1 MPSKKKN
8 TKKSV
13 SKNTKHTAKASANSS
28 PMNSNHSVEYCGICR
43 NKVKVSN
50 ITFVD
55 LRVKNGTIR
64 KRMIYLC
71 ENRGH
76 EWGKFVS
83 SKTKTNN
90 TSISNKNSL
99 MRGGAAGNVTK
110 EWNQSHTGYTTEL
123 ARHGRFGPQIPR
135 APIPIRKSVA
145 LEKAEREAQVYK
157 KAKQKYNEAQLE
169 YDSKRKANEEKE
181 KAKYYADI
189 QSEIEK
195 LEKEKAD
202 TTRKIEAKKR
212 AEVLKLKQEQI
223 RKAQE
228 EKAKLEEQLQAQ
240 LQESEKAINAAAAA
254 AAAQNAT
261 KAAAQDD
268 PKPEEPK
275 EPEEEFDTISFVNPP
290 PIPPIHS
297 NPNESNA

>member
-1 MPSKKKN
+1 MPSKKKH

-13 SKNTKHTAKASANSS
+13 SKNSKHTAKASANSS

-99 MRGGAAGNVTK
+99 MRGGAAE
-110 EWNQSHTGYTTEL
+110 EWNPSHTGFTT
-123 ARHGRFGPQIPR
+123 ARSKLWGETVQRKQ
-135 APIPIRKSVA
+135 IPIRKSVA
-145 LEKAEREAQVYK
+145 LETAEREAQENEV
-157 KAKQKYNEAQLE
+157 AQQKYNKAQQNYEANIEREIERL
-169 YDSKRKANEEKE
+169 
-181 KAKYYADI
+181 
-189 QSEIEK
+189 EIEK
-195 LEKEKAD
+195 ED
-202 TTRKIEAKKR
+202 TKQKIEAKKR
-212 AEVLKLKQEQI
+212 AENKKREAQI
-223 RKAQE
+223 QKAQE
-228 EKAKLEEQLQAQ
+228 EKARLEENKKRAAQIQKAQAEKAKLEAELRAN
-240 LQESEKAINAAAAA
+240 ENATKAA

-261 KAAAQDD
+261 KAAQDD
-268 PKPEEPK
+268 SKPEEPE
-275 EPEEEFDTISFVNPP
+275 EPEETDFEPITFVNPP
-290 PIPPIHS
+290 PIPFIHS
-297 NPNESNA
+297 NSNESNA

>member
-1 MPSKKKN
+1 MPSKKKH

-13 SKNTKHTAKASANSS
+13 SKNSKHTAKASANSS

-99 MRGGAAGNVTK
+99 MRGGPAGNVTE

-145 LEKAEREAQVYK
+145 LEKAEREALEEQE
-157 KAKQKYNEAQLE
+157 ALKQFKLT
-169 YDSKRKANEEKE
+169 RKANEEKE

-268 PKPEEPK
+268 PKPEEPE
-275 EPEEEFDTISFVNPP
+275 EPDFDPITFVNPP

-297 NPNESNA
+297 NSNESNA

>member
-1 MPSKKKN
+1 MPSKKKH

-13 SKNTKHTAKASANSS
+13 SKNSKHTAKASANSS

-99 MRGGAAGNVTK
+99 MRGGAAGNVTE

-228 EKAKLEEQLQAQ
+228 EKAKLEAELR
-240 LQESEKAINAAAAA
+240 AIENATKAA

-261 KAAAQDD
+261 KAAQVL
-268 PKPEEPK
+268 PVPEEP
-275 EPEEEFDTISFVNPP
+275 EEKFDAIEFVNPP

-297 NPNESNA
+297 NSNESNA